1 MAKGKN
7 KKMGKKGRGNKK
19 GDKHTFLKKEW
30 HKLISPTDLKNSR
43 QIGWTCVNKTSGT
56 KVSTNYL
63 RGRVGE
69 MTAADISDN
78 VENGDLRR
86 KIQMYVEECK
96 DGQCFTS
103 FYGYDITRETL
114 NQIIK
119 KRSSLIEIYTDVR
132 TSDGYIFR
140 VFLSSVSKRAKDQ
153 LKINSFVNSSTIRLL
168 RKKTVHELQSKVKKM
183 TAQQFANA
191 VVEQEL
197 EKDIKNFMKR
207 VFPNLIT
214 LLRKVK
220 MVRKGQM
227 DKNAF
232 LKNSVQRTA
241 VATAA
246 VEENPDAKNALS
258 G

>member
-7 KKMGKKGRGNKK
+7 KRMGKKGRGQKK

-30 HKLISPTDLKNSR
+30 HRLISPTDLKNSR
-43 QIGWTCVNKTSGT
+43 QVGWTCVNKTTGT
-56 KVSTNYL
+56 KISTNYL
-63 RGRVGE
+63 KGRVGE
-69 MTAADISDN
+69 ITAADISDN
-78 VENGDLRR
+78 VDNADLRR

-103 FYGYDITRETL
+103 FYGYDITRESV

-132 TSDGYIFR
+132 TSDNYIFR
-140 VFLSSVSKRAKDQ
+140 VFLTSVSKRAQGQ

-183 TAQQFANA
+183 TGQQFANA

-197 EKDIKNFMKR
+197 EKEIKGFMKK

-220 MVRKGQM
+220 LIRKGQV
-227 DKNAF
+227 DRKLF
-232 LKNSVQRTA
+232 LKNAVQQTA
-241 VATAA
+241 AATAK
-246 VEENPDAKNALS
+246 VQENPDAKNALAE
-258 G
+258 